1 MNQLSRVVEVN
12 EVTADDFITVY
23 IEQNGQIVLRKIK
36 TSNAFNGQTLI
47 PNVVFV
53 SEKSDFPTPVAGVV
67 TLLDGYTY
75 IITTTVDLTGDRLVC
90 GGVVNLFGTS
100 SETSYLT
107 STGLG
112 VGVPLITSIY
122 TVVLRYITFHDVDT
136 CYSIDGNTNLVA
148 LDWIGVNWINVP
160 NVGEIN
166 TCDNFILETC
176 AFLGANGMTFTGT
189 IGTIGVTN
197 SLFRGIDSVAIPII
211 EVQASCTIT
220 RRFRILF
227 SSIISLTSNI
237 GVAFSTSAL
246 VPIEGYILQ
255 TVNFSG
261 NGTYQT
267 GVTAQDNK
275 ALFEGCRGV
284 ENSGSV
290 AQYYMNGNVTSTEI
304 ATQNVFVKAAGTT
317 TAGTII
323 QRFSHTNN
331 RATYI
336 GALAG
341 IFKVTISVSATSGN
355 NQSLRFRVAKNG
367 TTIAQSE
374 VQETTSGVGR
384 SQTLICQDLVSLV
397 TNDFIELWV
406 ANGSTSQNITVE
418 NLNVIIE
425 KLN

>member
-1 MNQLSRVVEVN
+1 MSYKILVFSPDGKVAIPNNSALLDVS
-12 EVTADDFITVY
+12 D
-23 IEQNGQIVLRKIK
+23 IVAN
-36 TSNAFNGQTLI
+36 SI
-47 PNVVFV
+47 PNVVWI
-53 SEKSDFPTPVAGVV
+53 SQKSDFPEPVAGVI
-67 TLLDGYTY
+67 TLQAGYTY
-75 IITTTVDLTGDRLVC
+75 IITDSVDLTGDRLVC

-100 SETSYLT
+100 SETSFLT

-112 VGVPLITSIY
+112 VGVPLVTSIY
-122 TVVLRYITFHDVDT
+122 TVVFRYMTFHDVDT

-148 LDWIGVNWINVP
+148 LDWIGVNWANVP

-189 IGTIGVTN
+189 VGTIGITN
-197 SLFRGIDSVAIPII
+197 SLFRGINSTAIPII
-211 EVQASCTIT
+211 EVQAGCTIT

-227 SSIISLTSNI
+227 SSVISLTSNTGI
-237 GVAFSTSAL
+237 AFSSSAI
-246 VPIEGYILQ
+246 VPVEGYILQ

-261 NGTYQT
+261 NGTFQT

-275 ALFEGCRGV
+275 ALFEGCRGI

-290 AQYYMNGNVTSTEI
+290 AQYYMNNN
-304 ATQNVFVKAAGTT
+304 ATATTISASNTFVKGAGTT
-317 TAGTII
+317 TAGSVN
-323 QRFSHTNN
+323 QRFTLTDN

-336 GALAG
+336 GALNG

-355 NQSLRFRVAKNG
+355 NQDLRFRVAKNG

-374 VQETTSGVGR
+374 VQETTSGSGR

-397 TNDFIELWV
+397 TDDYIELWV
-406 ANGSTSQNITVE
+406 ANGSSSQNITVE
-418 NLNVIIE
+418 NLNLIIE
-425 KLN
+425 KIN

>member
-1 MNQLSRVVEVN
+1 MNQLDRVTEVN
-12 EVTADDFITVY
+12 EVTGNDYITVY
-23 IEQNGQIVLRKIK
+23 IEVGGVLVLRKIK
-36 TSNAFNGQTLI
+36 TSNAFTS
-47 PNVVFV
+47 PVDNVVFV
-53 SEKSDFPTPVAGVV
+53 SEKSDFPTPVAGVI
-67 TLLDGYTY
+67 TLLAGYTY

-112 VGVPLITSIY
+112 VGVPLVTSIY

-148 LDWIGVNWINVP
+148 LDWIGVNWANVP

-189 IGTIGVTN
+189 VGTIGITN
-197 SLFRGIDSVAIPII
+197 SLFRGINATASPII
-211 EVQASCTIT
+211 EIQASCTIT

-227 SSIISLTSNI
+227 SSIISLTSNVGI
-237 GVAFSTSAL
+237 AFSTSAV
-246 VPIEGYILQ
+246 VPVEGYILQ

-261 NGTYQT
+261 AGTYQT
-267 GVTAQDNK
+267 GVIAQDNK
-275 ALFEGCRGV
+275 ALFEGCRGI

-290 AQYYMNGNVTSTEI
+290 AQYYMNANAVATDI
-304 ATQNVFVKAAGTT
+304 VTQNVFVKAAGTT

-323 QRFSHTNN
+323 QRFTHTNN
-331 RATYI
+331 RATYV
-336 GALAG
+336 GALSG

-355 NQSLRFRVAKNG
+355 NQALLFRVAKNG

-374 VQETTSGVGR
+374 VEETTSGTGR

-406 ANGSTSQNITVE
+406 ANGSTNQDITVE

>member
-1 MNQLSRVVEVN
+1 MSYKILVFSPSGKVAIPNNSALLDVS
-12 EVTADDFITVY
+12 D
-23 IEQNGQIVLRKIK
+23 IVAN
-36 TSNAFNGQTLI
+36 SI
-47 PNVVFV
+47 PNVVWV
-53 SEKSDFPTPVAGVV
+53 SQKSDFPAPVSGVI
-67 TLLDGYTY
+67 TLQAGYTY
-75 IITTTVDLTGDRLVC
+75 IITDSVDLTGDRLVC

-100 SETSYLT
+100 SETSFLT

-112 VGVPLITSIY
+112 VGVPLVTSIY
-122 TVVLRYITFHDVDT
+122 TVVFRYMTFHDVDT

-148 LDWIGVNWINVP
+148 LDWIGVNWANVT

-189 IGTIGVTN
+189 VGTIGITN

-211 EVQASCTIT
+211 EVQAGCTIT

-227 SSIISLTSNI
+227 SSVISLTSNTGI
-237 GVAFSTSAL
+237 AFSTSAI
-246 VPIEGYILQ
+246 VPVEGYILQ

-261 NGTYQT
+261 NGTFQT

-275 ALFEGCRGV
+275 SLFEGCRGI

-290 AQYYMNGNVTSTEI
+290 AQYYMNNNET
-304 ATQNVFVKAAGTT
+304 ATTISASNTFVKGAGTT
-317 TAGTII
+317 TAGSVN
-323 QRFSHTNN
+323 QRFTLTDN

-336 GALAG
+336 GALNG

-355 NQSLRFRVAKNG
+355 NQDLRFRVAKNG

-374 VQETTSGVGR
+374 VQETTSGSGR

-397 TNDFIELWV
+397 TDDYIELWV
-406 ANGSTSQNITVE
+406 ANGSSSQNITVE
-418 NLNVIIE
+418 NLNLIIE
-425 KLN
+425 KIN

>member
-1 MNQLSRVVEVN
+1 MNQLDRVIEVN
-12 EVTADDFITVY
+12 EVTGNDFITVY
-23 IEQNGQIVLRKIK
+23 IEVGGVLVLRKIK

-53 SEKSDFPTPVAGVV
+53 SEKSDFPTPVAGVI
-67 TLLDGYTY
+67 TLLAGYTY
-75 IITTTVDLTGDRLVC
+75 IITTTVDLMGDRLVC

-112 VGVPLITSIY
+112 VGVPLVSSIY
-122 TVVLRYITFHDVDT
+122 TVVFRYMTFHDVDT
-136 CYSIDGNTNLVA
+136 SYLIDGNTNLVA
-148 LDWIGVNWINVP
+148 LDWIGVNWLNVP

-189 IGTIGVTN
+189 VGTIGITN
-197 SLFRGIDSVAIPII
+197 SLFRGIDSVSIPIL

-227 SSIISLTSNI
+227 SSIISITSNVGI
-237 GVAFSTSAL
+237 SFSTSAV

-284 ENSGSV
+284 ENSGSI
-290 AQYYMNGNVTSTEI
+290 AQYYMNSNAVATDIVTT
-304 ATQNVFVKAAGTT
+304 NVFVKGAGTT
-317 TAGTII
+317 TVGTVT
-323 QRFSHTNN
+323 QRFTHTNN
-331 RATYI
+331 RATYT
-336 GALAG
+336 GALSG
-341 IFKVTISVSATSGN
+341 IFKVTISVSARSGN
-355 NQSLRFRVAKNG
+355 NQLLRFRVAKNG
-367 TTIAQSE
+367 ITELQSE
-374 VQETTSGVGR
+374 VEETTSGTGR

-397 TNDFIELWV
+397 TNDYIELWV
-406 ANGSTSQNITVE
+406 ANGTTNQDITFE

>member
-1 MNQLSRVVEVN
+1 MSYKILVYSPDGK
-12 EVTADDFITVY
+12 VTIPNNSALLDVS
-23 IEQNGQIVLRKIK
+23 EIV
-36 TSNAFNGQTLI
+36 SNSI

-53 SEKSDFPTPVAGVV
+53 SQKSDFPTPIAGVITLVAG
-67 TLLDGYTY
+67 TTY
-75 IITTTVDLTGDRLVC
+75 IVTTTVDLTGDRLVC
-90 GGVVNLFGTS
+90 GGVVNIFGTS

-148 LDWIGVNWINVP
+148 LDWIGVNWANVP

-189 IGTIGVTN
+189 VGTIGVTN
-197 SLFRGIDSVAIPII
+197 SLFRGIDSTAIPII

-237 GVAFSTSAL
+237 GIAFSTSAT

-261 NGTYQT
+261 GATYQT

-275 ALFEGCRGV
+275 ALFEGCRGI

-290 AQYYMNGNVTSTEI
+290 AQYYMQAN
-304 ATQNVFVKAAGTT
+304 ATDTVISNQNVFVKGAGVT
-317 TAGTII
+317 TAGTLN
-323 QRFSHTNN
+323 QRFTLTDN
-331 RATYI
+331 RATYV
-336 GALAG
+336 GALTG

-355 NQSLRFRVAKNG
+355 NQLLRFRIAKNG
-367 TTIAQSE
+367 TTSAQSE
-374 VQETTSGVGR
+374 VEETTSGVGR
-384 SQTLICQDLVSLV
+384 SQTLICQDLVSLT
-397 TNDFIELWV
+397 TNDYIELWV
-406 ANGSTSQNITVE
+406 ANGSTSQNITVD

-425 KLN
+425 KIN